1 MSGRDLRKK
10 ATFVTYLC
18 HFLLAGSLQ
27 AAPLET
33 FDDVTLVET
42 EYNDADSFRVRFG
55 DGEREEVLRLYYVD
69 CPETSF
75 GSESDRR
82 RVLEQSRYFGL
93 DDPRQV
99 IEFGEKAREFIRA
112 QLAKPFVIHT
122 AFARAMGRSKK
133 PRIYALVET
142 ANGEDLGRLLIEN
155 GYARC
160 KGITR
165 QLPNGTSSQ
174 EYSAFLD
181 DLEMVAGIRKRG
193 IWSATNAESIAE
205 LRQKQR
211 AEDRELDEALKFGV
225 FSTISED
232 TPLSLNEAS
241 PEELQQLQG
250 IGPELA
256 DRIVE
261 ARPFEQVE
269 DLLRVRGIGTA
280 TLEKISRFLTVDVAD
295 DAGR

>member
-1 MSGRDLRKK
+1 MSGRKLLRT
-10 ATFVTYLC
+10 AVLVPSVC
-18 HFLLAGSLQ
+18 LLLLAVSSR

-33 FDDVTLVET
+33 FTDVTLVET

-55 DGEREEVLRLYYVD
+55 DGEREEVLRLYY
-69 CPETSF
+69 PETSF

-82 RVLEQSRYFGL
+82 RILEQSRYFGL

-99 IEFGEKAREFIRA
+99 VEFGARAREFVRD
-112 QLAKPFVIHT
+112 QLRQPFVVHT
-122 AFARAMGRSKK
+122 AFARAQGRSRK
-133 PRIYALVET
+133 PRIYALIET
-142 ANGEDLGRLLIEN
+142 ASGDDLGRLLIEN
-155 GYARC
+155 GFARS

-193 IWSATNAESIAE
+193 IWSATNAESIAD
-205 LRQKQR
+205 LRRKQR

-232 TPLSLNEAS
+232 TPLSLNDAS
-241 PEELQQLQG
+241 PEELQQLRG

-261 ARPFEQVE
+261 ARPFAEVE

-280 TLEKISRFLTVDVAD
+280 TLEKISRFLTVEAPDES
-295 DAGR
+295 GR